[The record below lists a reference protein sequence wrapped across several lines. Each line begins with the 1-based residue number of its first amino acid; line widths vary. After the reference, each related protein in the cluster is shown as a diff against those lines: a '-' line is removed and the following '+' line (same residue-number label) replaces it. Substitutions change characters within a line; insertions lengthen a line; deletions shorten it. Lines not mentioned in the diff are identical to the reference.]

1 MVLPQELCHKEEEE
15 EEEEEE
21 DKRLEEGKVVV
32 SVLARPGAFTCMAV
46 HAEISVIP
54 ITGRT
59 SMGKEVALAF
69 DAIKKT
75 KGVRATLTALGTQ
88 MEAEDIS
95 AALAAVKAAH
105 AAVKKAGAARV
116 ISSVRIDER
125 LDKDQSLEAKVR
137 SVKKRLA

>member
-1 MVLPQELCHKEEEE
+1 
-15 EEEEEE
+15 
-21 DKRLEEGKVVV
+21 
-32 SVLARPGAFTCMAV
+32 
-46 HAEISVIP
+46 
-54 ITGRT
+54 
-59 SMGKEVALAF
+59 MGKEVALAF

>member
-1 MVLPQELCHKEEEE
+1 
-15 EEEEEE
+15 
-21 DKRLEEGKVVV
+21 
-32 SVLARPGAFTCMAV
+32 MAV

>member
-1 MVLPQELCHKEEEE
+1 
-15 EEEEEE
+15 
-21 DKRLEEGKVVV
+21 
-32 SVLARPGAFTCMAV
+32 
-46 HAEISVIP
+46 
-54 ITGRT
+54 
-59 SMGKEVALAF
+59 
-69 DAIKKT
+69 
-75 KGVRATLTALGTQ
+75 

>member
-1 MVLPQELCHKEEEE
+1 M
-15 EEEEEE
+15 
-21 DKRLEEGKVVV
+21 
-32 SVLARPGAFTCMAV
+32 TV

-54 ITGRT
+54 VTGST
-59 SMGKEVALAF
+59 SMSREVALAF

-75 KGVRATLTALGTQ
+75 KGVRAALTALGTQ

-95 AALAAVKAAH
+95 AVLAAIKAAH

-116 ISSVRIDER
+116 ISSIRIDER